1 MLTREEFIQDRERV
15 FDKVYGALSGLAIGD
30 SFGDASRKQENR
42 ANYAITTDFN
52 KGASW
57 STDDTEFALLT
68 AKTLIRCGGKL
79 TSEECVRSWMEDV
92 VTQDEYK
99 RGGASEIEAA
109 NNLRKG
115 LLPPLSGKF
124 NAFHMSDGSSM
135 RIGPIGI
142 ICAGDPE
149 KAKEYARIE
158 SEVSHYRD
166 GVWGA
171 QAVAAAVAVAMV
183 DGSIDEIIDAALSAI
198 PEDSWLYYNMT
209 QAFAM
214 LEKSGGNIL
223 EIWMDLHD
231 FLWTS
236 SWATTAEAIP
246 SAFAC
251 LKAKNDDF
259 RTGITLAGNFGRD
272 ADTIG
277 AVAGVIL
284 GAKYGAKGIPE
295 RWIEKT
301 RYPSGTCLTFT
312 NGIDIRS
319 YAEKMTDI
327 ILQGE

>member
-1 MLTREEFIQDRERV
+1 MLTRNEFIQNRDRV

-30 SFGDASRKQENR
+30 SFGDASRKAENR
-42 ANYAITTDFN
+42 SNYQVTTDFN

-68 AKTLIRCGGKL
+68 AKTIIRCRGKL
-79 TSEECVRSWMEDV
+79 TTEECVRSWMEDV

-115 LLPPLSGKF
+115 IQPPLSGKF
-124 NAFHMSDGSSM
+124 NTFHMSDGSSM
-135 RIGPIGI
+135 RIGPVGI
-142 ICAGDPE
+142 LCAGDVE

-158 SEVSHYRD
+158 SEISHFRD

-171 QAVAAAVAVAMV
+171 QAVAAAVAAAMV
-183 DGSIDEIIDAALSAI
+183 DGTMEEIFDAAMSAI
-198 PEDSWLYYNMT
+198 PEESWLYYNMT
-209 QAFAM
+209 RAF
-214 LEKSGGNIL
+214 EIL
-223 EIWMDLHD
+223 EQRGSLLEAWMELHD

-246 SAFAC
+246 SAFVC
-251 LKAKNDDF
+251 LKAVNDDF
-259 RTGITLAGNFGRD
+259 RKGVTLAGNFGRD

-284 GAKYGAKGIPE
+284 GAKYGASQMPQA
-295 RWIEKT
+295 WIEKT
-301 RYPSGTCLTFT
+301 RFPSGTCLTFT
-312 NGIDIRS
+312 KGIDIRD
-319 YAEKMTDI
+319 YAEKITDI
-327 ILQGE
+327 IVEG